1 MLLYSTAAGMEAPGL
16 GEEATEVT
24 EADTLEASPEAT
36 ELLMVRLC
44 VLLVLCSVRQSR
56 HGAVCTVVPYY
67 STTVQL
73 GNGEDQNSVAGSCC
87 MMSNLCYYS
96 CGSGCL

>member
-36 ELLMVRLC
+36 ELLMMLV
-44 VLLVLCSVRQSR
+44 VLLRL
-56 HGAVCTVVPYY
+56 
-67 STTVQL
+67 
-73 GNGEDQNSVAGSCC
+73 
-87 MMSNLCYYS
+87 
-96 CGSGCL
+96 